1 MPLDR
6 NAVIPE
12 SELTPG
18 AELLAAGRA
27 LAKSWTVGPSAFLA
41 EVGETSEAAYKRSQ
55 VAQGRV
61 MRHAQIG
68 YRNPEKSRR
77 AYAEIYDRVAAA
89 GARVD
94 RYGLCLDWSMG
105 YPRDRRAESLRGTGM
120 ILEGP
125 EAFARLT
132 TAAPVAPHFG
142 DFVLGFPAA
151 VETTQAALAAGS
163 TAIGNLGQYFTFR
176 LPGWDDEVATTAAT
190 VTALGLIAGQEVEVL
205 VHSNLDDGFAATLSD
220 LASALGAAL
229 IEKYI
234 VEELIG
240 GQVSHCY
247 GHHFSEPATR
257 LAFQIALARANPTPG
272 TMVYGNTTSYRGD
285 AAANYASLASYLL
298 VDVLAQA
305 RNPSGHAVNPVPV
318 SENRRIP
325 EVDEIVDAQ
334 LFADR
339 LIEQAADHGPLLNPA
354 EAEALADQLLTGGE
368 TFRDRVLAGLAE
380 AGFATD
386 DPMEL
391 MLALRRIGARRL
403 EALFG
408 PGPTESDGKRRPLVP
423 ASALLEL
430 DRLAEERLARTS
442 EADRALVA
450 GAGLRALV
458 ATTDVHE
465 HGKGLV
471 ERLFAG
477 LGVTPLDGGVSC
489 DPDDLAETARQ
500 TGADLIALS
509 TYNGVAL
516 SFMAALKQELEDRG
530 LEIPVLIGGR
540 INQIPETSNTSL
552 PVEVDDELAALGAIV
567 CREVEDA
574 LPALVDLVS
583 ILRGRGRTDPE
594 AGPV

>member
-1 MPLDR
+1 MPPVDR

-12 SELTPG
+12 AALPPG

-27 LAKSWTVGPSAFLA
+27 LAKTWTVGPSAFLA
-41 EVGETSEAAYKRSQ
+41 EVGEASEAACKRRRM
-55 VAQGRV
+55 AEGRV

-68 YRNPEKSRR
+68 YRDPEKSRR
-77 AYAEIYDRVAAA
+77 AYAEIHERVAAA

-105 YPRDRRAESLRGTGM
+105 YPPDRRAQGLRGTGM

-132 TAAPVAPHFG
+132 NAAPVAPHFG

-151 VETTQAALAAGS
+151 VETVQAALAAGS

-176 LPGWDDEVATTAAT
+176 LPGWDDDVAATAAT

-229 IEKYI
+229 IEKYL

-240 GQVSHCY
+240 GRVSHCY

-285 AAANYASLASYLL
+285 EAANYASLAGYLL
-298 VDVLAQA
+298 VDVLAQM
-305 RNPSGHAVNPVPV
+305 RHPSGHAVNPVPV

-325 EVDEIVDAQ
+325 EVDEIVAAQ

-339 LIEQAADHGPLLNPA
+339 LIEQAAGHLPLVEPA
-354 EAEALADQLLTGGE
+354 AAEALAARLLEGGE
-368 TFRDRVLAGLAE
+368 AFRERTLAGLAE
-380 AGFATD
+380 AGFAID
-386 DPMEL
+386 DPLEL

-408 PGPTESDGKRRPLVP
+408 PGPEDGEGKRRPLVP
-423 ASALLEL
+423 ASAVREL
-430 DRLAEERLARTS
+430 DRLAEERLARTA

-450 GAGLRALV
+450 GAGLTALV

-465 HGKGLV
+465 HGKALV

-477 LGVTPLDGGVSC
+477 LGIRTLDGGVSC
-489 DPDDLAETARQ
+489 DPDDLAEAARR

-516 SFMAALKQELEDRG
+516 EFMAALKRELALRG
-530 LEIPVLIGGR
+530 VAAPVLIGGR
-540 INQIPETSNTSL
+540 LNQIPDGSNTSL
-552 PVEVDDELAALGAIV
+552 PVEVGDELAALGAVV
-567 CREVEDA
+567 CPEVEDA
-574 LPALVDLVS
+574 LPALVELA
-583 ILRGRGRTDPE
+583 RARPKPT
-594 AGPV
+594 